1 MQRDSHAP
9 INVSTNL
16 HEFKSTGYHT
26 RISLRGRNPERAV
39 SLKALRDVKK
49 KRRRSISPVSRAN
62 CMGHRVVSPI
72 PAVAQNASSLLY
84 GLINAEDERNVALG
98 CLK

>member
-1 MQRDSHAP
+1 
-9 INVSTNL
+9 
-16 HEFKSTGYHT
+16 
-26 RISLRGRNPERAV
+26 
-39 SLKALRDVKK
+39 
-49 KRRRSISPVSRAN
+49 
-62 CMGHRVVSPI
+62 MGHRVVSPI